1 MDVYSVENN
10 IKQRQ
15 LLTERFTGTWAISY
29 KIQKFNLNID
39 YSGNLYSPMKLP
51 LLGDLDPR
59 SPDSP
64 WYSIQ
69 NIQFTYLSWKNFE
82 VYGGIKNL
90 LNFLPKQN
98 NPFLI
103 ANAND
108 PFDTNVQ
115 YDANGQVLAT
125 PQNPYALTFDT
136 SYVYAQNQ
144 GIRGFFGLRYTLK

>member
-1 MDVYSVENN
+1 MKIFICLVS
-10 IKQRQ
+10 
-15 LLTERFTGTWAISY
+15 FFWAIL
-29 KIQKFNLNID
+29 QGFE
-39 YSGNLYSPMKLP
+39 LYT
-51 LLGDLDPR
+51 G
-59 SPDSP
+59 
-64 WYSIQ
+64 
-69 NIQFTYLSWKNFE
+69 
-82 VYGGIKNL
+82 VKNL

-103 ANAND
+103 ANTND

-136 SYVYAQNQ
+136 TYVYAQNQ